1 MVRKIKNRLPDPM
14 AAFSF
19 KDRFIKIFDSNFIKI
34 TKIAA
39 VIVLCLVIGVLLSLL
54 YGALPALST
63 FGWSFITTATWDPAN
78 LIFGAV
84 APVYGTLVTATLA
97 ILIAAPTSFY
107 IAIFITE
114 LAPQWIKIPITSA
127 IDLLAAIPSIIYG
140 MWGLFVLSPYISD
153 YIQPWFNKYISPIP
167 FLGMLFT
174 GPDLGIGVFTASIIL
189 AIMIIPFITSVMK
202 DIFQAVPKEQK
213 EAAYALGAT
222 TWEVSRSIIL
232 PYAKVGVF
240 GGILLGLGRAIGET
254 MAVTFVIGNA
264 NNINVSLFMP
274 GNTIS
279 SAIANQFN
287 EASDPLY
294 TSALIGLGLLLFI
307 ITFFIL
313 SVAKLMLIRIKAK

>member
-1 MVRKIKNRLPDPM
+1 MFT
-14 AAFSF
+14 FSF
-19 KDRFIKIFDSNFIKI
+19 KDVFIKEFDKNFTRI
-34 TKIAA
+34 TKISAL
-39 VIVLCLVIGVLLSLL
+39 IVLSLVIGVLLSLL
-54 YGALPALST
+54 YGALPAIST
-63 FGWSFITTATWDPAN
+63 FGWSFITNSTWDPAN

-84 APVYGTLVTATLA
+84 APIYGTLITATLA

-114 LAPQWIKIPITSA
+114 LAPQWVKIPITSA

-140 MWGLFVLSPYISD
+140 MWGLFVLSPYISE

-167 FLGMLFT
+167 FLGMFFS

-264 NNINVSLFMP
+264 NNINISLFMP

-313 SVAKLMLIRIKAK
+313 SIAKIMLMRIKAN